1 MVGLDDVFQQMPL
14 SVTALP
20 PSLVTFPP
28 LNALDE
34 VMLVAAVVA
43 DNTGSPFAA
52 LPIIFVHA
60 EPLKTCNSPDVPQL
74 LHQMISPAG
83 VGTGIFT
90 LWAAVILGGKK
101 PLEVLVTSNAAA
113 MEGLVVPI
121 PTWAKNISGL
131 RSINPDNRSFMIL

>member
-60 EPLKTCNSPDVPQL
+60 EPLKNL
-74 LHQMISPAG
+74 
-83 VGTGIFT
+83 
-90 LWAAVILGGKK
+90 
-101 PLEVLVTSNAAA
+101 
-113 MEGLVVPI
+113 
-121 PTWAKNISGL
+121 
-131 RSINPDNRSFMIL
+131 